1 MRYRLTIEREICSNI
16 MVFPLN
22 NEGLLDAFYCA
33 AHWAKKDCSKI
44 TIDRTK
50 TGEVIWEKEFLSR
63 EKELAPE
70 VL

>member
-1 MRYRLTIEREICSNI
+1 

-22 NEGLLDAFYCA
+22 SEGLLDAFYCA